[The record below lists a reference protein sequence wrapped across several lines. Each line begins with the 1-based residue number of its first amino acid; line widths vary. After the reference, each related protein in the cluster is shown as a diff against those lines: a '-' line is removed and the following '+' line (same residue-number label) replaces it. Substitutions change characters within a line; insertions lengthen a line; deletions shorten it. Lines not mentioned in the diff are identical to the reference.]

1 MWSAYPKGLYAVR
14 HKVSQINLDT
24 IKKHFLK
31 IEYVI
36 QTDKG
41 KESKK
46 ERRENKRKIKDKT
59 KERKKRE

>member
-1 MWSAYPKGLYAVR
+1 MWSAYPKGLHAAR

-24 IKKHFLK
+24 IEKHFLK

-36 QTDKG
+36 QTEKG
-41 KESKK
+41 KEIKK
-46 ERRENKRKIKDKT
+46 ERRENKRKTKEKT